1 MKKLV
6 ILLFSLPI
14 FGFAQSSINIAKL
27 DLKVPAFSEKKLY
40 YSFKKGDKII
50 FYYKEDRDKNLKQ
63 IRVSRERLSP
73 STNYEVKLYKYKSSN
88 ESIVIDIDKT
98 AVYSFYFKNSA
109 IRKRICNVLI
119 QRIPLKEDDNFST
132 SWKFNYHIDT
142 SYIPYSIDSIV
153 GYDTTYYTE
162 KVKEKMFPV
171 NIVAETFVKKDVEVH
186 SNMNLDYGPKVL
198 FSFNIPTSYNSD
210 MRTERVIGWHY
221 WIGVGDNASKL
232 WQEGINS
239 TISTLTNVYTGD
251 FTGTS
256 GNIAGNLLN
265 LINNPNKDDN
275 INYKIMRGNNGSLWL
290 NNYQYQYYPEYSGD
304 GHEKEKRI
312 SDVSQSY
319 LQWHIGLEN
328 DNILY
333 PVNVSIRLQV
343 IKEVTNYEYKNYRRQ
358 KITNRTVR
366 LNKRRMSIRKI
377 PYRVPTSDY

>member
-1 MKKLV
+1 
-6 ILLFSLPI
+6 
-14 FGFAQSSINIAKL
+14 
-27 DLKVPAFSEKKLY
+27 
-40 YSFKKGDKII
+40 
-50 FYYKEDRDKNLKQ
+50 
-63 IRVSRERLSP
+63 
-73 STNYEVKLYKYKSSN
+73 
-88 ESIVIDIDKT
+88 
-98 AVYSFYFKNSA
+98 
-109 IRKRICNVLI
+109 
-119 QRIPLKEDDNFST
+119 
-132 SWKFNYHIDT
+132 
-142 SYIPYSIDSIV
+142 
-153 GYDTTYYTE
+153 
-162 KVKEKMFPV
+162 
-171 NIVAETFVKKDVEVH
+171 
-186 SNMNLDYGPKVL
+186 MNLDYGPKVL

-265 LINNPNKDDN
+265 LINNPNEKDN

-290 NNYQYQYYPEYSGD
+290 NNYQYQYYPKYSGD
-304 GHEKEKRI
+304 GHESEMRI

-333 PVNVSIRLQV
+333 KVNVSIRLQV

-366 LNKRRMSIRKI
+366 LNKKRMSIRKT